1 MSTTPKLKVYRLDSN
16 YSAANDN
23 DIQYFE
29 NDELLPVSVKKL
41 NPWNTEVMVGVESK
55 SDARLVQE
63 SNENYYVDL
72 NMAEEGGIVSTY
84 KTESCYCDDWVLGQ
98 ENLYVYVKKNK
109 SGQTSSSSSSES
121 GNITR
126 DNMYESEGWYRIP
139 SNWFRFGILKE
150 KVFYDV
156 NGITTNI
163 NNAIG
168 FTYAKRIYIELGN
181 QLFFGT
187 SSDVWWN
194 DEGYTNF
201 DAVEQVRI
209 GYKIYHELGESGLNN
224 FYKGN
229 LVATPPKI
237 RVPFD
242 NIYNGNKTGRIKVD
256 NDYDTADVYS
266 DDKSILEGNYFY
278 RRSIYP
284 LRFKIATVNLTEE
297 QLENLQE
304 NQYSKDNLVDSSI
317 DGYNPVASSKYV
329 SDYVRD
335 TILTKH
341 GSVCSC
347 TFNGTLNWIID
358 GDAKPVLMERR
369 RSFNKDGLFTD
380 NYIFVQIDEGTQI
393 NDLKPELSA
402 SGVKYKVTFIP
413 NFYQTA
419 TSKYAFPNE
428 VFLMFNESDDRIEGE
443 FDFNY
448 DYARKLSYA
457 DEEETIS
464 LGLNTGH
471 AVVSENAKTFN
482 TSSFYKK
489 SDLIAVKRNYG
500 YVDGQFLL
508 LNEVENSGGWID
520 LRLTIPK
527 RLTLNGKTNDISL
540 FNRTGEGSGHG
551 GGIYYKGNK
560 IWDGSNLTSDYNVN
574 WIYDSS
580 NEQYTI
586 TIHPTGSD
594 IPVPEDVM
602 VVYYEIHDVGFKKI
616 QTFEFNETQTENVS
630 PSNETESS
638 ESSESSEGSESSESS
653 ESSWNEESEEE
664 SSSSSIYDGATV
676 IDERNPWC
684 YGYRV
689 VCYQKVKNSNLFVSS
704 FPNWVKD
711 HLNNNVDVFIGNTLY
726 SGTDTTN
733 FASDGIYPN
742 YQKSGYAVNYTEGS
756 VHFTDPIDQLDYNDI
771 RNFAAQINSNISIDN
786 NTTDNDLRIYYQKVR
801 ANYAYYNGL
810 FNIQRARL
818 SCYTI
823 QDGGFWYALLEDD
836 YFKDSIGKRI
846 VMRKDNYIRMLFE
859 SGTESL
865 PKVQKSNPNQKE
877 ILTMFE
883 EFKAKPRECV
893 KVNTTNNR
901 VTCINYTPDST
912 NYHGIVILNKSYT
925 GKTAIET
932 NLNNLNDNDDIRIHI
947 TVDRNNVF
955 NVGLVAEDNTITNN
969 EFVQKV
975 DWVPLPDTDDI
986 YEGMT
991 LEDVYDNEIQ
1001 RWTYTNESWFY
1012 DVIFEIFSYR
1022 YKTAITDRKRNILNS
1037 VEFLVY
1043 KIDKE

>member
-16 YSAANDN
+16 YSVSNDD

-29 NDELLPVSVKKL
+29 NDELLPVSVKNL

-55 SDARLVQE
+55 SDARLTQE
-63 SNENYYVDL
+63 SDENYYVDL

-84 KTESCYCDDWVLGQ
+84 KTESCYCDDWVVGQ
-98 ENLYVYVKKNK
+98 ENLYIYVKKTK

-121 GNITR
+121 ENVNR
-126 DNMYESEGWYRIP
+126 ENMYESEGWYRIP
-139 SNWFRFGILKE
+139 SNWFRYSITKE
-150 KVFYDV
+150 KVFYDE
-156 NGITTNI
+156 NGITSNI
-163 NNAIG
+163 NQATG

-187 SSDVWWN
+187 KSDAWWN
-194 DEGYTNF
+194 DEGYSNF

-209 GYKIYHELGESGLNN
+209 GYKVFHELGESGLNN

-229 LVATPPKI
+229 LITTPPKI

-242 NIYNGNKTGRIKVD
+242 NIYNGNKSGRIKVE
-256 NDYDTADVYS
+256 NDYDSADVYS

-284 LRFKIATVNLTEE
+284 LRFKIATSNLTEE
-297 QLENLQE
+297 QIENLPE
-304 NQYSKDNLVDSSI
+304 NQYSTDDLI
-317 DGYNPVASSKYV
+317 DESVEGYDPNASSKYI
-329 SDYVRD
+329 SNYVRD
-335 TILTKH
+335 AILTKH
-341 GSVCSC
+341 GSSCSC

-358 GDAKPVLMERR
+358 GDAKPILMERR
-369 RSFNKDGLFTD
+369 RSFNKDGSFTN

-393 NDLKPELSA
+393 NDLKPELST
-402 SGVKYKVTFIP
+402 SGVKYKISFVA

-419 TSKYAFPNE
+419 TSKFAFPNE
-428 VFLMFNESDDRIEGE
+428 VFLIFNENDDRIEGE

-448 DYARKLSYA
+448 DYAKKLSYA

-471 AVVSENAKTFN
+471 VIVSENAKTFN
-482 TSSFYKK
+482 ISSFYKK

-500 YVDGQFLL
+500 YVEGKFLL
-508 LNEVENSGGWID
+508 LDEVENSDGWID
-520 LRLTIPK
+520 LKVIVPK
-527 RLTLNGKTNDISL
+527 HLVLNNKTNEISL
-540 FNRTGEGSGHG
+540 FNRTENG
-551 GGIYYKGNK
+551 GGIYYKANK
-560 IWDGSNLTSDYNVN
+560 IWDGTNLTSDYEIN
-574 WIYDSS
+574 WSYD
-580 NEQYTI
+580 NAQEQYTI
-586 TIHPTGSD
+586 VIHPTSND
-594 IPVPEDVM
+594 ISVPEDIM
-602 VVYYEIHDVGFKKI
+602 IVYYEIHDIGFQKI
-616 QTFEFNETQTENVS
+616 QTFDFNETSSSEES
-630 PSNETESS
+630 SNSSEIIEESSNSS
-638 ESSESSEGSESSESS
+638 ESESSNIEYESSL
-653 ESSWNEESEEE
+653 
-664 SSSSSIYDGATV
+664 SSSIYDGATV

-684 YGYRV
+684 FGYRI

-711 HLNNNVDVFIGNTLY
+711 HLNNNVDVFVGNTLY

-733 FASDGIYPN
+733 YASDGIYPN
-742 YQKSGYAVNYTEGS
+742 YQKSGFAVNYTEGS
-756 VHFTDPIDQLDYNDI
+756 VHFTDAIDQLDYNDI
-771 RNFAAQINSNISIDN
+771 RNFASQINSNITIEN
-786 NTTDNDLRIYYQKVR
+786 NTTDNDLKIYYQRVR

-810 FNIQRARL
+810 YNVQRARL

-846 VMRKDNYIRMLFE
+846 VIRKDNYIRMLFE
-859 SGTESL
+859 SGTETL

-877 ILTMFE
+877 ILTLFE

-893 KVNTTNNR
+893 KVNTSNNR

-912 NYHGIVILNKSYT
+912 AYHGIVILNKSYT
-925 GKTAIET
+925 GKTTIET

-947 TVDRNNVF
+947 TVDKDNIF
-955 NVGLVAEDNTITNN
+955 NVGLVSADNEITNN
-969 EFVQKV
+969 EFIQEV
-975 DWVPLPDTDDI
+975 DWVPLPDTEDI
-986 YEGMT
+986 YEGIT
-991 LEDVYDNEIQ
+991 LEDVYNNKIQ
-1001 RWTYTNESWFY
+1001 RWTYTNETWFY

-1022 YKTAITDRKRNILNS
+1022 YKTTVTNGKRNALNS